1 MTWRIE
7 ANRSCATFFVLT
19 VLPSTRPM
27 YDTILWPWMLSIVAH
42 LMSGSGGD
50 GGGAHTRPRAKAVQR
65 GANAAVGVRVA
76 QRDRRANIVRVVG
89 GVRAKLVRGGIQP
102 HQV

>member
-7 ANRSCATFFVLT
+7 ANTSCATFFVLT

-42 LMSGSGGD
+42 FMSGSGD

-65 GANAAVGVRVA
+65 GANVAVGVRVA
-76 QRDRRANIVRVVG
+76 Q
-89 GVRAKLVRGGIQP
+89 
-102 HQV
+102 